1 MISGG
6 LNSNTTNATLLG
18 GWGTEPMDI
27 LDIIIALERNWI
39 PFVALLDSGE
49 VNKSNDL
56 LDVIISAAGVAAGL
70 TLFLVKEGT
79 VAYAVTFGISFILSL
94 TGLMSV
100 VGIVYPWV
108 GIALLILSVVILAI
122 ALHKLYVDPNGEII
136 EVPYPN

>member
-1 MISGG
+1 
-6 LNSNTTNATLLG
+6 LNSNSTNSTFLG
-18 GWGTEPMDI
+18 GWGTEPMNIMDV
-27 LDIIIALERNWI
+27 LIALERNWI